1 VTGQDS
7 ASATH
12 PDRPDEGEPNATL
25 HNRRVAMP
33 GTTRDTNLPAD
44 GLIRPPGGAKVET
57 SVPGGPLLAE

>member
-25 HNRRVAMP
+25 HNRRVDGP
-33 GTTRDTNLPAD
+33 ESTRDTALACD